1 MIVNENNE
9 WESSSEPEYDEYPK
23 ETLSDDENEI
33 HLMLMTIIA
42 LFLVECLV

>member
-9 WESSSEPEYDEYPK
+9 WESSSEPEYDEYPE